1 MRFQARDVAFWR
13 NGARLPLLLVEDN
26 LRLARSLVKGL
37 EEEGLRTTHAATAQA
52 AIEALAREPFDL
64 VVLDLGLPDRDGMEV
79 LSAIRQKGSAIPVL
93 VLTARD
99 AVASRVAALHGGADD
114 YLLKPFAFAELVARI
129 TALTRRAAAP
139 RWSPLGIPGLE
150 LVTGEMAVL
159 VCGARVPLSP
169 RERALLETFLRR
181 CGEVVTREEI
191 LRDVFGY
198 AHDPGTNVVDVHVA
212 HLRKKVSGAPVALQ
226 TVRTVGYRLT
236 RLDPTDAS
244 PSAP

>member
-1 MRFQARDVAFWR
+1 M
-13 NGARLPLLLVEDN
+13 PLLLVEDN
-26 LRLARSLVKGL
+26 PRLARSLVKGL
-37 EEEGLRTTHAATAQA
+37 DEEGLSTRHAATAQA
-52 AIEALAREPFDL
+52 ALDAFGRQPFDV

-79 LSAIRQKGSAIPVL
+79 LSAIRAHASAVPVL

-99 AVASRVAALHGGADD
+99 AVASRVAALNRGADD

-129 TALTRRAAAP
+129 AALTRRAAAP
-139 RWSPLGIPGLE
+139 RWSPLAVPGLE
-150 LVTGEMAVL
+150 LVTGELAAL
-159 VCGARVPLSP
+159 VRGERVALSP

-236 RLDPTDAS
+236 RLDLAEAS
-244 PSAP
+244 PGAPA